1 MSWYSNRF
9 PIRSGGNA
17 HDTGKIMIT
26 DMKQVDGVH
35 IATLGGDIDGR
46 SAPQIQ
52 ETLLPLVSE
61 NCKILLDMSHVTYMS
76 SAGLRILLLLYRQ
89 IADNAGRVVLVGL
102 PEKIWDT
109 MSITGFLDFFEA
121 YGTMAEGM
129 AALQAPQEAAK

>member
-1 MSWYSNRF
+1 
-9 PIRSGGNA
+9 
-17 HDTGKIMIT
+17 MIIE
-26 DMKQVDGVH
+26 MKEVDGVH

-46 SAPQIQ
+46 SAPQVQ

-89 IADNAGRVVLVGL
+89 ISDNAGRVVLVGL

-121 YGTMAEGM
+121 YATIPEGM
-129 AALQAPQEAAK
+129 AALQTPLRTTAS